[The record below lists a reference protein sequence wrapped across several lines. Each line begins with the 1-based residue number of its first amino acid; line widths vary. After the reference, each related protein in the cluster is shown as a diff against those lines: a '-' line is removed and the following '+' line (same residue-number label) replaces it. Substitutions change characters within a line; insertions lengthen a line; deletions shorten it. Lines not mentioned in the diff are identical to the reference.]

1 MKNTITLFLLF
12 AIHLGF
18 CQSITL
24 EPFATNLSSPVNIK
38 HANDDRLFIVERR
51 GFIQI
56 INADGTKNSSPFL
69 DIDAIVTD
77 AGNERGLLAMAFH
90 PDYENN
96 GYFYV
101 NYVDNSNNSG
111 HTVISRFT
119 RNSENTADA
128 GSELILL
135 KIEQDFDNHNGG
147 DLHFGNDGF
156 LYISLGDGGS
166 GNDPKNRAQ
175 DLTTLLGKMLRI
187 DVDNTSNGNNYAIP
201 TDNPFVGNSTA
212 LPEIWAY
219 GLRNPFK
226 FSFDSND
233 GSLWIADVGQNQI
246 EEINKVTTN
255 TGGEN
260 YGWKCFEGT
269 SMVFSGGN
277 CNSISHTEP
286 VTQYNHSSNRC
297 SITGGYVYRGVE
309 FPDLQGLYFFGD
321 FCTNEIGYVE
331 ETSPDNYEIR
341 FVDNFNIGGV
351 SAFGEDSNGELY
363 VTGINGGDIFKIIDN
378 TLDLNNED
386 FEDVNMFPNP
396 ATSEVTFNFKNSSQ
410 GASIAIF
417 DIQGKLALQKE
428 NLNSTEI
435 TLSTETLQNG
445 FYLVEIFANSG
456 AKTIKK
462 LIIQ

>member
-1 MKNTITLFLLF
+1 MKNKATLLLLF

-18 CQSITL
+18 CQSISL
-24 EPFATNLSSPVNIK
+24 ETFATNLSNPVNIK
-38 HANDDRLFIVERR
+38 HANDDRLFVVERK

-56 INADGTKNSSPFL
+56 INADGTKNSVPFL
-69 DIDAIVTD
+69 DIDELVRNS
-77 AGNERGLLAMAFH
+77 GGERGLLAMAFH
-90 PDYENN
+90 PDYANN

-101 NYVDNSNNSG
+101 NYVDKSG
-111 HTVISRFT
+111 TIGNTVISRFT
-119 RNSENTADA
+119 RSTTDTADA
-128 GSELILL
+128 NSELVLL
-135 KIEQDFDNHNGG
+135 TIPQPYSNHNGG

-156 LYISLGDGGS
+156 LYISLGDGGDA
-166 GNDPKNRAQ
+166 NDPENRAQ
-175 DLTTLLGKMLRI
+175 NLSTLLGKMLRI
-187 DVDNTSNGNNYAIP
+187 DVDNTSNGSNYAIP
-201 TDNPFVGNSTA
+201 ADNPFVGNSTA

-233 GSLWIADVGQNQI
+233 NSLWIADVGQNQI

-286 VTQYNHSSNRC
+286 ATQYNHSNNRC
-297 SITGGYVYRGVE
+297 SITGGYIYRGIE

-331 ETSPDNYEIR
+331 ETSPDNFEIT
-341 FVDNFNIGGV
+341 FVDDFNIGGV

-363 VTGINGGDIFKIIDN
+363 VTGINGGNIFKIIDN
-378 TLDLNNED
+378 TLGLNDKD

-410 GASIAIF
+410 GASISIF

-428 NLNSTEI
+428 NLDSTEI
-435 TLSTETLQNG
+435 TLSTETLQKG
-445 FYLVEIFANSG
+445 FYLVEILANSG